1 MNIRVL
7 TSGFLYPVEWW
18 QRILLLCSLTNDDLH
33 GVFHL
38 HQNENPRYP
47 FPTLINNHHE
57 PNTTFQP
64 SRRPKTG
71 CRRVFANDCGRERN
85 ADHGGTQQLARLAG
99 HDGAGARALLLRA
112 GQLHRVDGAA
122 HHLVGPALCGRL
134 RLGRQRVHARP
145 RGGVDRLGQP
155 VGHLGSQA
163 CPAVGA
169 GALFCELRRL
179 QMVNIIISDIFSV
192 RRRSLFLGLL
202 EIVWTVAGTVGPI
215 FGGAL
220 TQSLSWRWI
229 FWINLPLT
237 GFAFLVLV
245 FFLDVHNPRT
255 STMVGVKAID
265 WGGTVCVLGIALMLL
280 IGLNFGGVTFAWNSA
295 QVICLL
301 VFGIVTVP
309 LFIYCE
315 ARFARMP
322 LMPLDIFRNAH
333 NSAVFVIDF
342 CHSAVVTGGGWFL
355 PLYFQA
361 TQLASP
367 LHSGVLF
374 LPIVISSS
382 LMSGAVGFLIHKT
395 GRYVEIIRLG
405 NVLVASGIGLFINF
419 DSSSSLAK
427 IIAYQ
432 LILGFGM
439 GMLFFPPLLA
449 LHANVSG
456 GQTAAATATF
466 GFIRSMS
473 ASVAV
478 VLGGVLFQNGMNVQQ
493 SRLVATGLPSN
504 ITDSFKGSDAG
515 ANVLLVATIQNP
527 EYQRAV
533 QDAFSDS
540 IRYIWYLYTALGV
553 VGAVS
558 CVFVK
563 THVMSEV
570 HTEIKTGLD
579 GDRAQEHKR

>member
-1 MNIRVL
+1 MSQTEPLSQAGGPTQNLSEPLQVTMAVDEAPTMEGRSNLRV
-7 TSGFLYPVEWW
+7 
-18 QRILLLCSLTNDDLH
+18 SL
-33 GVFHL
+33 VMM
-38 HQNENPRYP
+38 
-47 FPTLINNHHE
+47 
-57 PNTTFQP
+57 
-64 SRRPKTG
+64 
-71 CRRVFANDCGRERN
+71 A
-85 ADHGGTQQLARLAG
+85 LARLAIKLVLFCSALDNSIVSTVLPTISSDLRSAGGYVWVGSAYTLG
-99 HDGAGARALLLRA
+99 HAAASTVWANLSDIWGRKPVLLSAL
-112 GQLHRVDGAA
+112 
-122 HHLVGPALCGRL
+122 
-134 RLGRQRVHARP
+134 
-145 RGGVDRLGQP
+145 
-155 VGHLGSQA
+155 
-163 CPAVGA
+163 
-169 GALFCELRRL
+169 ALFFASSVVCAAAVSMPVLIAGRAVQGTAGGGMV

-215 FGGAL
+215 LGGAL

-245 FFLDVHNPRT
+245 FFLDVHNPGT

-322 LMPLDIFRNAH
+322 LMPLDVFRNAH

-405 NVLVASGIGLFINF
+405 NILVALGIGLFTNF
-419 DSSSSLAK
+419 DSSSSLVK

-473 ASVAV
+473 ASVAI

-493 SRLVATGLPSN
+493 SRLVAAGLPSN

-515 ANVLLVATIQNP
+515 ANVLLVATIQNQK
-527 EYQRAV
+527 YQRAV

-540 IRYIWYLYTALGV
+540 IRHIWYLYTALGV
-553 VGAVS
+553 VGVVS

>member
-1 MNIRVL
+1 MSQAEPLSQAGDLNQNVGEPLQMTVAVDETPAMERRSNLRV
-7 TSGFLYPVEWW
+7 
-18 QRILLLCSLTNDDLH
+18 SLVMMAL
-33 GVFHL
+33 
-38 HQNENPRYP
+38 
-47 FPTLINNHHE
+47 
-57 PNTTFQP
+57 
-64 SRRPKTG
+64 
-71 CRRVFANDCGRERN
+71 
-85 ADHGGTQQLARLAG
+85 ADTDRRLAIK
-99 HDGAGARALLLRA
+99 L
-112 GQLHRVDGAA
+112 
-122 HHLVGPALCGRL
+122 
-134 RLGRQRVHARP
+134 
-145 RGGVDRLGQP
+145 
-155 VGHLGSQA
+155 
-163 CPAVGA
+163 
-169 GALFCELRRL
+169 ALFCSALDNSIVSTVLPTISSDLRSASGYVWVGSAYMLGHAASSTVWANLSDIWGRKPVL
-179 QMVNIIISDIFSV
+179 LSALALFFASSVVCAAAVSMPVLIAGRAVQGTAGGGMGQMVNIIISDIFSV

-215 FGGAL
+215 LGGAL

-237 GFAFLVLV
+237 GFAFLMLV

-301 VFGIVTVP
+301 VFGIATVP

-322 LMPLDIFRNAH
+322 LMPLDVFRNAH

-342 CHSAVVTGGGWFL
+342 CHSAVVIGGGWFL

-374 LPIVISSS
+374 LPIVVGSS

-395 GRYVEIIRLG
+395 GRYIEIIRLG
-405 NVLVASGIGLFINF
+405 NILVALGIGLFTNF
-419 DSSSSLAK
+419 DSSSSFVK

-473 ASVAV
+473 ASVAI

-493 SRLVATGLPSN
+493 SRLVAAGLPSN
-504 ITDSFKGSDAG
+504 ITDSFKGSNAG

-527 EYQRAV
+527 KYQRAV
-533 QDAFSDS
+533 QGAFSDS
-540 IRYIWYLYTALGV
+540 IRHIWYLYTALGV
-553 VGAVS
+553 VGVVS